1 MLLLTIKFY
10 IFQSKDKSLS
20 MCIDYENGCKYE
32 TMELKTYIF
41 FKLSPLKSFDS
52 DFRWQFL
59 TFSILAYY
67 FFIEHSCAN

>member
-1 MLLLTIKFY
+1 
-10 IFQSKDKSLS
+10 